1 MIASYMDES
10 FDMRNQGV
18 FVVGGFLGRG
28 VAIFELARRWEA
40 LRKRPDIDIQYFKA
54 SHLERGQ
61 GEFRKFVADPRNIMA
76 TERAKLDSI
85 SHEFLNLIV
94 HPVAFDSRSYLCV
107 YGVGVVQQDFYD
119 VIKDADARAVLGVSP
134 YRLAYDLA
142 MIQCAWAMKKLEDE
156 IKADK
161 NRIMSTSPSRE
172 YVSFVCDEHE
182 DYSALANEAYRN
194 LKENN
199 PNAAAYMA
207 TFCMDDEKKCE
218 PLQAADAA
226 AFEVR
231 RALNLSLGQWQGT
244 LRTQFHI
251 LADAKTMFLITHS
264 VKSQLLHIVNTHK
277 PGEPFKLDALMENEL
292 EDNIRITI

>member
-134 YRLAYDLA
+134 HPSPPPGSGVLAHCASPTHAQQSSSHTFRIPTEEYRHELPLAPA
-142 MIQCAWAMKKLEDE
+142 
-156 IKADK
+156 
-161 NRIMSTSPSRE
+161 
-172 YVSFVCDEHE
+172 
-182 DYSALANEAYRN
+182 
-194 LKENN
+194 
-199 PNAAAYMA
+199 
-207 TFCMDDEKKCE
+207 
-218 PLQAADAA
+218 
-226 AFEVR
+226 
-231 RALNLSLGQWQGT
+231 
-244 LRTQFHI
+244 
-251 LADAKTMFLITHS
+251 
-264 VKSQLLHIVNTHK
+264 
-277 PGEPFKLDALMENEL
+277 
-292 EDNIRITI
+292 